1 MYINDTLVDVLFFET
16 IITDVLFLE
25 TIMSPVVLLIIAIH
39 IFIVRLMTKKE
50 RQEIRLPQ
58 NKNFWIQCKKAAL
71 GFKIATVLFG
81 AAHYLFLLPIVN
93 DDDFGAAVIFF
104 EIFAL
109 STIIFASSLSSI
121 YCYNFLFFVHR
132 EKNTQ
137 ILLVPVTL
145 AILID
150 TLFSVL
156 YAIALNIDNILSLI
170 IIPCTIIFC
179 IIIMAKILSKKRK
192 RFYAKQNNS

>member
-1 MYINDTLVDVLFFET
+1 MYLSSDLRAVLF
-16 IITDVLFLE
+16 IAMIT
-25 TIMSPVVLLIIAIH
+25 SPVVLFIIAIH
-39 IFIVRLMTKKE
+39 IFIVRRMTKKE

-121 YCYNFLFFVHR
+121 YCYNFLFFVNR
-132 EKNTQ
+132 EKATQ

-150 TLFSVL
+150 ALFSVL

-179 IIIMAKILSKKRK
+179 IIIMGVLLSKKRK
-192 RFYAKQNNS
+192 RFYAKQGNQ

>member
-1 MYINDTLVDVLFFET
+1 MYLSSDLRAVLFFAK
-16 IITDVLFLE
+16 ITSLVVLF
-25 TIMSPVVLLIIAIH
+25 IIAIH
-39 IFIVRLMTKKE
+39 IFIVRRMTKKE

-121 YCYNFLFFVHR
+121 YCYNFLFFVNR
-132 EKNTQ
+132 EKATQ

-150 TLFSVL
+150 ALFSVL
-156 YAIALNIDNILSLI
+156 YAIALNIDNILPLII

-192 RFYAKQNNS
+192 RFYAKQGNQ

>member
-1 MYINDTLVDVLFFET
+1 MYLSSDLRAVLFFAM
-16 IITDVLFLE
+16 ITF
-25 TIMSPVVLLIIAIH
+25 PVVLFIIAIH
-39 IFIVRLMTKKE
+39 IFIVQRMTKKE

-121 YCYNFLFFVHR
+121 YCYNFLFFVNR
-132 EKNTQ
+132 EKATQ

-170 IIPCTIIFC
+170 IIIPCTIIFC
-179 IIIMAKILSKKRK
+179 IIMAKILSKKRK

>member
-1 MYINDTLVDVLFFET
+1 MYLSSDLRAVLFFAM
-16 IITDVLFLE
+16 IT
-25 TIMSPVVLLIIAIH
+25 SPVVLFIIAIH
-39 IFIVRLMTKKE
+39 IFIVRRMTKKE

-121 YCYNFLFFVHR
+121 YCYNFLFFVNR
-132 EKNTQ
+132 EKATQ

-150 TLFSVL
+150 ALFSVL
-156 YAIALNIDNILSLI
+156 YAIALNIDNILSLII

-192 RFYAKQNNS
+192 RFYAKQNYH

>member
-1 MYINDTLVDVLFFET
+1 MYLSSDLRAFLFFAK
-16 IITDVLFLE
+16 IT
-25 TIMSPVVLLIIAIH
+25 SPVVLFIIAIH
-39 IFIVRLMTKKE
+39 IFIVRRMTKKE

-121 YCYNFLFFVHR
+121 YCYNFLFFVNR
-132 EKNTQ
+132 EKATQ

-150 TLFSVL
+150 ALFSVL
-156 YAIALNIDNILSLI
+156 YAIALNIDNILSLII

-192 RFYAKQNNS
+192 RFYAKQGNQ

>member
-1 MYINDTLVDVLFFET
+1 MYLSSDLRAVLFFAK
-16 IITDVLFLE
+16 IT
-25 TIMSPVVLLIIAIH
+25 SPVVLFIIALH
-39 IFIVRLMTKKE
+39 IFIVRRMTKKE

-58 NKNFWIQCKKAAL
+58 NKNFWIQCKKATL

-132 EKNTQ
+132 EKATQ

-150 TLFSVL
+150 ALFSVL
-156 YAIALNIDNILSLI
+156 YAIALNIDNILSLII

-192 RFYAKQNNS
+192 RSYAKQTV

>member
-1 MYINDTLVDVLFFET
+1 MYLSSDLRAILFFAM
-16 IITDVLFLE
+16 IT
-25 TIMSPVVLLIIAIH
+25 SPVVLFIIAIH
-39 IFIVRLMTKKE
+39 IFIVRRMTKKE

-93 DDDFGAAVIFF
+93 DNDFGAAVIFF

-121 YCYNFLFFVHR
+121 YCYNFLFFVNR
-132 EKNTQ
+132 EKATQ

-150 TLFSVL
+150 ALFSVL
-156 YAIALNIDNILSLI
+156 YAIALNIDNILPLII

-192 RFYAKQNNS
+192 RFYAQQGNQ

>member
-1 MYINDTLVDVLFFET
+1 MYLSSDLRAVLFFAK
-16 IITDVLFLE
+16 ITSLVVLF
-25 TIMSPVVLLIIAIH
+25 IIAIH

-50 RQEIRLPQ
+50 RQEVRLPQ

-132 EKNTQ
+132 EKATQ

-150 TLFSVL
+150 ALFSVL
-156 YAIALNIDNILSLI
+156 YAIALNIDNILSLII

-192 RFYAKQNNS
+192 RFYAKQGNQ

>member
-1 MYINDTLVDVLFFET
+1 MYLSSDLRAFLFFAK
-16 IITDVLFLE
+16 IT
-25 TIMSPVVLLIIAIH
+25 SPVVLFIIAIH

-121 YCYNFLFFVHR
+121 YCYNFLFFVNR
-132 EKNTQ
+132 EKATQ

-150 TLFSVL
+150 ALFSVL
-156 YAIALNIDNILSLI
+156 YAIALNIDNILPLII

-179 IIIMAKILSKKRK
+179 IIIMAKILYSKRQQFNAKR
-192 RFYAKQNNS
+192 NNQ

>member
-1 MYINDTLVDVLFFET
+1 MYLSSTLADVLLVAT
-16 IITDVLFLE
+16 ITL
-25 TIMSPVVLLIIAIH
+25 PVVLFIIALH

-121 YCYNFLFFVHR
+121 YCYNFLFFVNR
-132 EKNTQ
+132 EKATQ

-150 TLFSVL
+150 ALFSVL
-156 YAIALNIDNILSLI
+156 YAIALNIDNILSLII

-192 RFYAKQNNS
+192 RFYAKQGNQ

>member
-1 MYINDTLVDVLFFET
+1 MYLSSDLRAVLFFAK
-16 IITDVLFLE
+16 IT
-25 TIMSPVVLLIIAIH
+25 SPVVLFIIAIH
-39 IFIVRLMTKKE
+39 IFIVRRMTKKE

-121 YCYNFLFFVHR
+121 YCYNFLFFVNR
-132 EKNTQ
+132 EKATQ

-150 TLFSVL
+150 ALFSVL
-156 YAIALNIDNILSLI
+156 YAIALNIDNILSLII

>member
-1 MYINDTLVDVLFFET
+1 MYFGEVLFFAT
-16 IITDVLFLE
+16 IMLLAILIIT
-25 TIMSPVVLLIIAIH
+25 PIH

-58 NKNFWIQCKKAAL
+58 NKSFWIQCKKAAI
-71 GFKIATVLFG
+71 GFKIATLLFG

-132 EKNTQ
+132 EKATQ

-150 TLFSVL
+150 ALFSVL
-156 YAIALNIDNILSLI
+156 YAIALNIDNILSLII

-192 RFYAKQNNS
+192 RFYAKQGNQ

>member
-1 MYINDTLVDVLFFET
+1 MYLSSDLRAVLFFAM
-16 IITDVLFLE
+16 IT
-25 TIMSPVVLLIIAIH
+25 SPVVLFIIAIH
-39 IFIVRLMTKKE
+39 IFIVRRMTKKE

-132 EKNTQ
+132 EKATQ

-150 TLFSVL
+150 ALFSVL
-156 YAIALNIDNILSLI
+156 YAIALNIDNILSLII

-192 RFYAKQNNS
+192 RFYARQGNS

>member
-1 MYINDTLVDVLFFET
+1 MYLSSDLRAVLFFAM
-16 IITDVLFLE
+16 IT
-25 TIMSPVVLLIIAIH
+25 SPVVLFIIAIH
-39 IFIVRLMTKKE
+39 IFIVRRMTKKE

-121 YCYNFLFFVHR
+121 YCYNFLFFVNR
-132 EKNTQ
+132 EKATQ

-150 TLFSVL
+150 ALFSVL

-170 IIPCTIIFC
+170 IIIPCTIIFC
-179 IIIMAKILSKKRK
+179 IIIMGVLLSKKRK
-192 RFYAKQNNS
+192 RFYAKQRETSPEDYHDGI

>member
-1 MYINDTLVDVLFFET
+1 MYLSSDLRAVLFFAK
-16 IITDVLFLE
+16 IT
-25 TIMSPVVLLIIAIH
+25 SPVVLFIIAIH
-39 IFIVRLMTKKE
+39 IFIVRRMTKKE

-121 YCYNFLFFVHR
+121 YCYNFLFFVNR
-132 EKNTQ
+132 EKATQ

-150 TLFSVL
+150 ALFSVL
-156 YAIALNIDNILSLI
+156 YAIALNIDNILPLII

-192 RFYAKQNNS
+192 RFYAKQGNQ

>member
-1 MYINDTLVDVLFFET
+1 MYLSSDLRAVLFFAM
-16 IITDVLFLE
+16 IT
-25 TIMSPVVLLIIAIH
+25 SPVVLFIIAIH
-39 IFIVRLMTKKE
+39 IFIVRRMTKKE

-121 YCYNFLFFVHR
+121 YCYNFLFFVNR
-132 EKNTQ
+132 EKATQ

-150 TLFSVL
+150 ALFSVL

-170 IIPCTIIFC
+170 IIIPCTIIFC
-179 IIIMAKILSKKRK
+179 IIIMGVLLSKKRK
-192 RFYAKQNNS
+192 RFYAKQREASPEDSHDGI

>member
-1 MYINDTLVDVLFFET
+1 MYLSSDLRAVLFFAM
-16 IITDVLFLE
+16 IT
-25 TIMSPVVLLIIAIH
+25 SPVVLFIIAIH
-39 IFIVRLMTKKE
+39 IFIVRRMTKKE

-121 YCYNFLFFVHR
+121 YCYNFLFFVNR
-132 EKNTQ
+132 EKATQ

-150 TLFSVL
+150 ALFSVL

-170 IIPCTIIFC
+170 IIIPCTIIFC
-179 IIIMAKILSKKRK
+179 IIIMGILLSKKRK
-192 RFYAKQNNS
+192 RFYAKQREASPEDSHDGI

>member
-1 MYINDTLVDVLFFET
+1 MYLSSDLRAVLFFAK
-16 IITDVLFLE
+16 IT
-25 TIMSPVVLLIIAIH
+25 SPVVLFIIAIH

-50 RQEIRLPQ
+50 RQEVRLPQ

-121 YCYNFLFFVHR
+121 YCYNFLFFVNR
-132 EKNTQ
+132 EKATQ

-150 TLFSVL
+150 ALFSVL
-156 YAIALNIDNILSLI
+156 YAIALNIDNILSLII

-192 RFYAKQNNS
+192 RFYAKQGNQ

>member
-1 MYINDTLVDVLFFET
+1 MYLSSDLRAVLFFAK
-16 IITDVLFLE
+16 ITSLVVLF
-25 TIMSPVVLLIIAIH
+25 IIAIH
-39 IFIVRLMTKKE
+39 IFIVRRMTKKE

-121 YCYNFLFFVHR
+121 YCYNFLFFVNR
-132 EKNTQ
+132 EKATQ

-150 TLFSVL
+150 ALFSVL
-156 YAIALNIDNILSLI
+156 YAIALNIDNILSLII

-192 RFYAKQNNS
+192 RFYAKQGNQ

>member
-1 MYINDTLVDVLFFET
+1 MYLSSDLRAVLFFAK
-16 IITDVLFLE
+16 IT
-25 TIMSPVVLLIIAIH
+25 SPVVLFIIAIH
-39 IFIVRLMTKKE
+39 IFIVRRMTKKE

-121 YCYNFLFFVHR
+121 YCYNFLFFVNR
-132 EKNTQ
+132 EKATQ

-150 TLFSVL
+150 ALFSVL
-156 YAIALNIDNILSLI
+156 YAIALNIDNILSLII

-192 RFYAKQNNS
+192 RFYAKQGNQ